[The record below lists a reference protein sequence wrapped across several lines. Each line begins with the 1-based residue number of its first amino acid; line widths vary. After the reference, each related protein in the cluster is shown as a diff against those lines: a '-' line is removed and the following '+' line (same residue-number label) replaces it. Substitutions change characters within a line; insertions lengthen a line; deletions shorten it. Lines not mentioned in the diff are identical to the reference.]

1 MEERIIRIN
10 KRFGGRL
17 EHPSNL
23 MFDIEQAKRIANNPF
38 KRNAYVI
45 RGIVIGHPF
54 SDANKRTATYFVTQE
69 FKMQNYKYDE
79 EMIVR
84 GIKRIAEKGTN
95 KIPIIEG
102 KLRKWYTK
110 K

>member
-1 MEERIIRIN
+1 
-10 KRFGGRL
+10 
-17 EHPSNL
+17 
-23 MFDIEQAKRIANNPF
+23 
-38 KRNAYVI
+38 
-45 RGIVIGHPF
+45 
-54 SDANKRTATYFVTQE
+54 
-69 FKMQNYKYDE
+69 MQNYKYDE